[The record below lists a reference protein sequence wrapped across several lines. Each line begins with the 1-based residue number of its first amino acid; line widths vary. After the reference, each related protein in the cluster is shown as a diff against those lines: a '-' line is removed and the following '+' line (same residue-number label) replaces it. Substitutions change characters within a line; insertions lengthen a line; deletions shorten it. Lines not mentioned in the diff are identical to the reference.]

1 MYSHIH
7 APIIYNLNI
16 KKNKSLIKQ
25 EVCKK
30 KESKTEGHLVPVKVG
45 KTEGKRKEEAGEL
58 AWLVKCMLCKH
69 ENPSKEA
76 DVVHV
81 YNPSDG
87 GIIAN

>member
-7 APIIYNLNI
+7 APIIYNLDIN
-16 KKNKSLIKQ
+16 KNKSLIKQ

-30 KESKTEGHLVPVKVG
+30 KES